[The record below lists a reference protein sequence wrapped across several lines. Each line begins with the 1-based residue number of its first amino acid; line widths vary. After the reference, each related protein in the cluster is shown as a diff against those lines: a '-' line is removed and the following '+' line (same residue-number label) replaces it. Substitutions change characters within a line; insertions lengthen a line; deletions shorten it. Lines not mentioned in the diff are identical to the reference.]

1 MTRDDILRM
10 ADIIRMADEA
20 NIEIF
25 EEETMRFAS
34 LVYAAGA
41 AAERKRIINLLM
53 IQHEMAQGRHNYYGH
68 VALLIE
74 ADKGVANDT

>member
-1 MTRDDILRM
+1 MYDAGSPAVSALDTIVARRALSVWKC
-10 ADIIRMADEA
+10 A
-20 NIEIF
+20 
-25 EEETMRFAS
+25 
-34 LVYAAGA
+34 YAAGA